1 MAFPQNLNFLVR
13 TRKNQSKSQNPVF
26 WLNNILYNVGL
37 LTNNWAKQINL
48 VCKLVYASLFFSNFP
63 HAPHEIPLFF
73 FTWPDMGPSCKVP
86 FLRPALWTNC
96 KSHLAPWS
104 VWHCSDKPTSPFGS
118 LRHMVQNSGTA
129 PLRSTQIQGLSQWSK
144 IKNSIWKL
152 LTKTKIFL
160 MVSNMYDSVFR
171 SLHSNMQKR

>member
-1 MAFPQNLNFLVR
+1 MGNTNKFGLQTSLRKFIFL
-13 TRKNQSKSQNPVF
+13 QFSSWASWKSQ
-26 WLNNILYNVGL
+26 
-37 LTNNWAKQINL
+37 
-48 VCKLVYASLFFSNFP
+48 SL
-63 HAPHEIPLFF
+63 HYFF

-118 LRHMVQNSGTA
+118 LRHMVQNSGTE
-129 PLRSTQIQGLSQWSK
+129 PLRSTQIQGLWQWSK

-152 LTKTKIFL
+152 LGKTKIFFKSIWSAID
-160 MVSNMYDSVFR
+160 VSNMYDSFWKIIFSR
-171 SLHSNMQKR
+171 SLNCQIC